1 MKSLSGAGQTN
12 MNKLF
17 TLILAAAS
25 TTAASQLFYEDF
37 ESYSDGDGISASA
50 GQPWA
55 LWTAG
60 ATDQEAFI
68 SNEVAM
74 SGNNS
79 LKLESASLA
88 GGPQD
93 IVLVAGLGSGSY
105 EVTFS
110 ILVPEGH
117 SGYYNV
123 QESQIQGTAWAFE
136 TVLNGD
142 GSIAYELNG
151 EVLMTGSY
159 QANSWLTIT
168 HFIDTESDL
177 MNVLLNGAFL
187 GQVPY
192 DGLEVGGVNFYAAGD
207 QVNFPLYYVDDVFVD
222 NAVPV
227 EPYAD
232 NAGCTD
238 SIACNFDLD
247 AIYDDGSCNYETCT
261 GCTDSAACN
270 YLAAAEQDDGSCHYL
285 CNYCLEGTV
294 WNEAEGG
301 CVFDPSSCGWQPDSN
316 DDQLIGVDDL
326 LMFLSVFGDT
336 DYDQD
341 GVFDSADLC
350 MDEEACNYMANPT
363 ESCTFLDAA
372 GVCGGT
378 CETDTEGDGVCDDP
392 CPEGYSGA
400 DCSEQLVPSA
410 MRITEIHVEDFPPY
424 DDGWAW
430 DTNGTLPD
438 IYVNI
443 KKGNN
448 QVYTTIDDLILN
460 ADPGEIHEFDNINL
474 ALDLQINQYS
484 FLLYDENTLWTNEF
498 MGSVSN
504 VEIYSSENHFPADTL
519 YSNAYWPV
527 AFRVFFEYT
536 WPETE

>member
-1 MKSLSGAGQTN
+1 MK
-12 MNKLF
+12 KLF
-17 TLILAAAS
+17 TLLLAAACFTGS
-25 TTAASQLFYEDF
+25 AQLFYEDF
-37 ESYSDGDGISASA
+37 ESYSDGDGISTSA

-60 ATDQEAFI
+60 ATDQEAYI

-79 LKLESASLA
+79 LKLESASLT

-93 IVLVAGLGSGSY
+93 IMLIAGLVSGSY

-110 ILVPEGH
+110 MFVPEGH

-123 QESQIQGTAWAFE
+123 QENQIQGTAWAFE
-136 TVLNGD
+136 AVLNGD
-142 GSIAYELNG
+142 GSIAYEVNG
-151 EVLMTGSY
+151 DVLMTGSY
-159 QANSWLTIT
+159 QVNSWLTIT

-207 QVNFPLYYVDDVFVD
+207 QVNLPLYYVDDVFVD

-238 SIACNFDLD
+238 SIACNFDSD
-247 AIYDDGSCNYETCT
+247 AIYDDGSCNYETCA

-301 CVFDPSSCGWQPDSN
+301 CVLDPSSCGWQPDSN

-350 MDEEACNYMANPT
+350 MDEEACNYLANPT
-363 ESCTFLDAA
+363 EPCAFLDAA
-372 GVCGGT
+372 GICGGT
-378 CETDTEGDGVCDDP
+378 CETDIEGDGVCDDP
-392 CPEGYSGA
+392 CPEGYTGVV
-400 DCSEQLVPSA
+400 CSEQITPSS
-410 MRITEIHVEDFPPY
+410 MEITAIHVLDFPAY
-424 DDGWAW
+424 TSNGFAW
-430 DTNGTLPD
+430 DTNGTAPD
-438 IYVNI
+438 IYVSLWDS
-443 KKGNN
+443 GNN
-448 QVYTTIDDLILN
+448 YELYSAEWIPNTLPPDEGYHWPFNNLN
-460 ADPGEIHEFDNINL
+460 WDVDPNETYRFK
-474 ALDLQINQYS
+474 
-484 FLLYDENTLWTNEF
+484 LYDD
-498 MGSVSN
+498 
-504 VEIYSSENHFPADTL
+504 DTL
-519 YSNAYWPV
+519 DFDDYMGQFHAIIYASDNGFPSQSTFTNDDV
-527 AFRVFFEYT
+527 SFRVYFDYD
-536 WPETE
+536 W